1 MSYCHEC
8 GSNIEDGNLFCTK
21 CGAKQI
27 ENSRAE
33 EIQFHKNQN
42 FIQENNFSNSQG
54 EQQEEFYESY
64 RNIKSQVN
72 FSSLGD
78 ILIKMLLKPIS
89 GGKQFIENSE
99 KSSVIGL
106 TVFLTVIQGI
116 LGVWKVNQVISMVQ
130 NIAIELIQ
138 KMSGI
143 MNLIEPNASGKLL
156 DSSEIMGI
164 TTQINKVKSFINIP
178 YGKIFLQNSAL
189 FLMAI
194 IILFII
200 IYLGTNILS
209 KHKSEPF
216 TIYKIAL
223 ISLVPTLYFEIFS
236 ILFSY
241 MSFSIGTFI
250 ALIGVIVSLSCLTI
264 IVKEEL
270 PIDKNH
276 VAFIVSISFIVV
288 LIAILICLQK
298 FLTSNIADIIM
309 SVTNIMKTIKY

>member
-8 GSNIEDGNLFCTK
+8 GAKIEDENVFCTK
-21 CGAKQI
+21 CGTKQI
-27 ENSRAE
+27 ENSKVE
-33 EIQFHKNQN
+33 EIESHKNQD
-42 FIQENNFSNSQG
+42 FIQENNFFNSQG
-54 EQQEEFYESY
+54 ESQKELYDSY
-64 RNIKSQVN
+64 RNLKNQVN

-78 ILIKMLLKPIS
+78 ILIKMLLKPVS

-106 TVFLTVIQGI
+106 TVFLTVMQGI
-116 LGVWKVNQVISMVQ
+116 LGVWKVNQVISAVQ
-130 NIAIELIQ
+130 NIAIDLIQ

-143 MNLIEPNASGKLL
+143 MNLIQPGASGKLL
-156 DSSEIMGI
+156 DSSEIMDM

-209 KHKSEPF
+209 KHRSEPF

-223 ISLVPTLYFEIFS
+223 IISVPTLYFEIFS
-236 ILFSY
+236 IIFSY
-241 MSFSIGTFI
+241 MSFSIGAAI
-250 ALIGVIVSLSCLTI
+250 VLIGVIVSLGCLTI
-264 IVKEEL
+264 IIKEEL
-270 PIDKNH
+270 PIEQNH
-276 VAFIVSISFIVV
+276 AVFITAISFIVFFAAV
-288 LIAILICLQK
+288 SMCLQK
-298 FLTSNIADIIM
+298 FFTSNVTDIIM
-309 SVTNIMKTIKY
+309 SVTNIMKTVKY